1 MKKTFA
7 DEQIVGILRGFE
19 GSGLTIKEYCRQK
32 QVSEGTFYKWRSRF
46 GTMEVSEVKE
56 YRQLQQENARL
67 KRLLAERDLEI
78 DVMKEVLAKK
88 W

>member
-1 MKKTFA
+1 MKRTFT
-7 DEQIVGILRGFE
+7 DEQIFGILRGFE
-19 GSGLTIKEYCRQK
+19 ASGQTIKQYCREK
-32 QVSEGTFYKWRSRF
+32 DVSEGTFYKWRSRY
-46 GTMEVSEVKE
+46 GTMEVAEVKE
-56 YRQLQQENARL
+56 YRRFQQENARL

>member
-1 MKKTFA
+1 MKKTFT

-19 GSGLTIKEYCRQK
+19 ASGKTIKEYCREK
-32 QVSEGTFYKWRSRF
+32 NISEGTFYKWRSRF
-46 GTMEVSEVKE
+46 GTMEASEVKE

-78 DVMKEVLAKK
+78 DVMKEVIAKK

>member
-1 MKKTFA
+1 MKKTFT

-19 GSGLTIKEYCRQK
+19 GSGKTIKEYCREK
-32 QVSEGTFYKWRSRF
+32 NVSEGTFYKWRSRF
-46 GTMEVSEVKE
+46 GTMEASEVKQ

-78 DVMKEVLAKK
+78 DVMKEVIAKK